1 MTGSRHLWYQP
12 MVVMAFHAL
21 RPLRHFQGPV
31 TLCPPLSIHL
41 RSARPSPSADQ
52 LCFVDFV
59 LFDRLTVWPL
69 ISFFTWDKNWEVS
82 WKVIAFYTAGTNFC
96 WRNSK
101 SKGIQR
107 SPPLSLDCLD
117 RLDSPGFTDSRDSP
131 GRQPRQPCRS
141 CPGPRS
147 RPSQHQD

>member
-101 SKGIQR
+101 SKGIQ
-107 SPPLSLDCLD
+107 SVAHHYLSLDCWILWIHGIH
-117 RLDSPGFTDSRDSP
+117 GFT
-131 GRQPRQPCRS
+131 RS
-141 CPGPRS
+141 SAASALPVLS
-147 RPSQHQD
+147 RPAIQA